1 MQLPVVTQA
10 IFIDKGEYFLVEVRA
25 DGKISL
31 KRKEDGWG
39 DIWSLPLDED
49 NLK

>member
-10 IFIDKGEYFLVEVRA
+10 IFNENNEYFLVEIRA
-25 DGKISL
+25 DGKVSL
-31 KRKEDGWG
+31 KRKTKGWG
-39 DIWSLPLDED
+39 DTWSLPLDED